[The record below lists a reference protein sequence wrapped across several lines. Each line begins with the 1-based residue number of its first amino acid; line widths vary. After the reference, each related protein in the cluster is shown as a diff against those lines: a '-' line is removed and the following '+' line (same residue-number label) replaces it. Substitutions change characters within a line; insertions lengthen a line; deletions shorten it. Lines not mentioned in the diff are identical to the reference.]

1 MANIQYK
8 RTWGNVVS
16 KNAKAVVATLTPAVA
31 LGTSLALTLPAHI
44 AAPITAGVS
53 VVTGVITWLTANTE
67 ELVQVADS
75 VEGLGESALGRD
87 I

>member
-1 MANIQYK
+1 MAQVQYK

-31 LGTSLALTLPAHI
+31 LGTSLALTLPANI

-53 VVTGVITWLTANTE
+53 VVTGFITWLTANTE
-67 ELVQVADS
+67 ELVEVADS